1 MSSDNLNSSIRHQ
14 SVTARARP
22 GDEPPGT
29 GVPEAATMNT
39 HSTLHAAIL
48 SRRAVDS
55 LDAIIPATRDN
66 HGTSGGG
73 ADDQSGDRHPDGE
86 CDQRKHCDGKDGSRK
101 QMMGNEP
108 SCGNL
113 DEMSGGGHLEKP
125 VPKAATASGCSK
137 ATDPRVMKVSGAS
150 TAMERKE
157 VEGIRGATNPRT
169 RTSTI

>member
-22 GDEPPGT
+22 GDDPPGT
-29 GVPEAATMNT
+29 GVPEAATTNT

-125 VPKAATASGCSK
+125 VPESSDTLRMLRSDRPQSDESLRREHG
-137 ATDPRVMKVSGAS
+137 DG
-150 TAMERKE
+150 KE
-157 VEGIRGATNPRT
+157 KVEGKRGATNPRT
-169 RTSTI
+169 RTSII